1 MILYYAKINEEFMM
15 KIYLTVLVSMFL
27 LSMYTFAADMNSEDM
42 TIKKDTSTENQG
54 LSPYDYVEMNE
65 GTMMIVQNGV
75 KKVMDTNRVMLNG
88 TVVRTDG
95 SYQLSDGSKK
105 MMKNCER
112 MDINGIVME
121 GSCQ

>member
-1 MILYYAKINEEFMM
+1 MM